1 MMTRLIPLL
10 LALWPLGTHA
20 ETRAVLVGV
29 GDYLYLDADLQGPVN
44 DVGLMA
50 DTLMRRGVAAAA
62 ITVLSDD
69 AARVPDGAVRGLPDR
84 VAILDALGG
93 AIAASGAGDT
103 VVFYFSGHGAQAPD
117 LNGDEGGGMDEI
129 FLPRDTRGWNG
140 GMGAVENAILDD
152 EFGVFTEQAAVR
164 GVQLVAILDA
174 CHSGTGFRAGPDGDA
189 AARYITP
196 AQLGLP
202 DDQLSDAVGQGDA
215 PAGDYVFLYAAQ
227 SDQRAFEYPVGDAR
241 LWHGD
246 FTRALTSVMQEVPDI
261 TYTALVQAAAA
272 RMRTAGGQA
281 AQTPDVEGPLAGA
294 PVIGGDA
301 PGLLRMQVDGQ
312 TLRAGLLAGVTKG
325 SIVALYAGQLDD
337 TPAGQAEVTQVR
349 ATEADLRYIEPFPT
363 QKVTYAQITDRALD
377 TSISLNFSTDAQAHL
392 TDGFDALAA
401 RVDVPLDAATPSHR
415 VVWDGAQF
423 ALIGPDGVLDAGGDG
438 TSIRLGAGDTD
449 ALAQRIGLAVG
460 RLRLE
465 KALAQMAQGTVKT
478 GFALGP
484 TGPTVS
490 FTLTTGRMRGGKC
503 ATPDGTPQPVT
514 GQATAHSCDVL
525 GLRYDNTTGGMQD
538 VTVLYINA
546 DNSIDTLWPTRNLSN
561 RIEAGGSRQM
571 DFALVADAVLHEQV
585 IVVSVPADPGSMRT
599 TLAFLGGG
607 GLPASSMGA
616 VAEYMASVTDPA
628 QSRGFSL
635 KPKGADLSVHRLDLT
650 LTPFQTGD

>member
-10 LALWPLGTHA
+10 LALWPLGTLA

-50 DTLMRRGVAAAA
+50 DTLMRRGVAAGA

-69 AARVPDGAVRGLPDR
+69 AARVPEGAMRGLPDR
-84 VAILDALGG
+84 AAILDALGG
-93 AIAASGAGDT
+93 AIAASGPGDT

-140 GMGAVENAILDD
+140 GIGAVENAILDD
-152 EFGVFTEQAAVR
+152 EFGTFTEQAAAR

-174 CHSGTGFRAGPDGDA
+174 CHSGTGFRAGPEADA
-189 AARYITP
+189 RARYITP

-202 DDQLSDAVGQGDA
+202 DDLAGDAVGQGQA

-363 QKVTYAQITDRALD
+363 EKVTYAQITDRALD
-377 TSISLNFSTDAQAHL
+377 TSIALNFSAEARAHL
-392 TDGFDALAA
+392 AYGFDELAA
-401 RVDVPLDAATPSHR
+401 RVDIPLDAATPSHR

-438 TSIRLGAGDTD
+438 SSIRLGAGDAD
-449 ALAQRIGLAVG
+449 ALARRIGLAVG

-465 KALAQMAQGTVKT
+465 KALAQMGQGAVKT

-484 TGPTVS
+484 TGPTVG
-490 FTLTTGRMRGGKC
+490 FTLTTGRMRGGTC

-546 DNSIDTLWPTRNLSN
+546 DNSITTLWPTRNLSN
-561 RIEAGGSRQM
+561 RIEPGGSRQM

-607 GLPASSMGA
+607 GLPAGSMGA

>member
-1 MMTRLIPLL
+1 MIPLL

-62 ITVLSDD
+62 ITVLSDA
-69 AARVPDGAVRGLPDR
+69 AARVPDGAVRGVPDR

-152 EFGVFTEQAAVR
+152 EFGTFTEQAAAR

-202 DDQLSDAVGQGDA
+202 DDQVSDAVGQGQA

-312 TLRAGLLAGVTKG
+312 TLRAGLLGGVTKG

-337 TPAGQAEVTQVR
+337 TPAGQAEVTEAR
-349 ATEADLRYIEPFPT
+349 ATEADLRYLDPFPT
-363 QKVTYAQITDRALD
+363 EKVTYAQITDRALD
-377 TSISLNFSTDAQAHL
+377 TSISLNFSTEAQAHL
-392 TDGFDALAA
+392 PYGFDALAA

-438 TSIRLGAGDTD
+438 TSIRLGAGDAD

-465 KALAQMAQGTVKT
+465 KALAQMGRGTVKT

-484 TGPTVS
+484 TGPTVG

-503 ATPDGTPQPVT
+503 ASPDGTPQPVT
-514 GQATAHSCDVL
+514 GRATARNCDVL
-525 GLRYDNTTGGMQD
+525 GLRYDNSTGGMQD

-546 DNSIDTLWPTRNLSN
+546 DNSITTLWPTHNLSN
-561 RIEAGGSRQM
+561 RIEAGGSQQM

-607 GLPASSMGA
+607 GVPASSMGA

>member
-1 MMTRLIPLL
+1 MLHRMIPLL

-69 AARVPDGAVRGLPDR
+69 VARVPDGAVRGLPDR

-152 EFGVFTEQAAVR
+152 EFGTFTEQAAAR

-189 AARYITP
+189 TARYITP

-202 DDQLSDAVGQGDA
+202 DDQLSDAVGQGQA

-294 PVIGGDA
+294 PVLGGDA

-312 TLRAGLLAGVTKG
+312 TLRAGLLGGVTKG

-363 QKVTYAQITDRALD
+363 EKVAFAQITDRALD
-377 TSISLNFSTDAQAHL
+377 TSITLNFSTEAQAHL
-392 TDGFDALAA
+392 PYDFDALAA
-401 RVDVPLDAATPSHR
+401 RVDVPLDAANPSHR

-438 TSIRLGAGDTD
+438 TSIRLGAGDAD

-465 KALAQMAQGTVKT
+465 KALAQMGQGTVKT

-503 ATPDGTPQPVT
+503 ASPDGTPQPVT
-514 GQATAHSCDVL
+514 GRATAHSCDVL
-525 GLRYDNTTGGMQD
+525 GVRYDNTTGGMQD

-546 DNSIDTLWPTRNLSN
+546 DNSITTLWPTRNLSN
-561 RIEAGGSRQM
+561 RIEAGGSQQM

-607 GLPASSMGA
+607 GVPASSMGA